1 MAISRQHE
9 TLPERRMPNRLPHET
24 RTATQEDWSVVRT
37 SGLFS
42 RLPEETVRRI
52 VQGQP
57 VCAHP
62 RTAVLCD
69 WNAGADHC
77 FIIIEGLVKVFRTAE
92 DGSMAVLAIHGAG
105 RVLML
110 AEALI
115 GRGYSASAE
124 TVGPTRIMWLDA
136 ATLRRQIASDGKLAM
151 TLLASAASHLRMLV
165 AHIEELKT
173 MTGPARLADMILNLA
188 GARSG
193 SAQVTLPY
201 EKQLIANRLGMT
213 PESFSRAM
221 SQLKSHGVTV
231 TRDRLTIKDVARLR
245 AFASPEM

>member
-1 MAISRQHE
+1 
-9 TLPERRMPNRLPHET
+9 MPHAPLHDT
-24 RTATQEDWSVVRT
+24 RTPTQEDWSVVRS

-62 RTAVLCD
+62 KNSTLCT
-69 WNAGADHC
+69 WNDSADHC
-77 FIIIEGLVKVFRTAE
+77 FIIIDGLVKVFRTAE
-92 DGSMAVLAIHGAG
+92 DGSSAVLAIHGAG
-105 RVLML
+105 RALML

-124 TVGPTRIMWLDA
+124 TVGPSRIMWLDA
-136 ATLRRQIASDGKLAM
+136 AALRGQIAADGKLAM
-151 TLLASAASHLRMLV
+151 KLLASAASHLRMLV

-221 SQLKSHGVTV
+221 SQLKSHGVSV
-231 TRDRLTIKDVARLR
+231 TRDKLTIRDVARLR
-245 AFASPEM
+245 AFASPDV